1 MSSKTG
7 IRKFFPGIWTK
18 PRSLT
23 GARSPVGND
32 WVLGTVDIR
41 HGSSLIAEASG
52 SLTLTAQDG
61 SNQNLKLREGD
72 SQLTVYGHVQT
83 KEAEFGRGNVAD
95 GDVANVLIDG
105 GSVVSSGMII
115 LSRGSSLSEFTLTN
129 GAMMQAEDWFDQYF
143 TPEELDDEGIS
154 GLGATPAGAGVP
166 NAVKFLMG
174 LDPKVPSRE
183 ALPVESVQDVD
194 DADYLTLTF
203 TVMNDVAAEWGVQ
216 ATGALGDWPDSAVEV
231 EELRSVDES
240 AGTTTYTYP
249 DVVPLEDADS
259 RFLRM
264 WVDVNE

>member
-1 MSSKTG
+1 
-7 IRKFFPGIWTK
+7 
-18 PRSLT
+18 
-23 GARSPVGND
+23 
-32 WVLGTVDIR
+32 
-41 HGSSLIAEASG
+41 
-52 SLTLTAQDG
+52 
-61 SNQNLKLREGD
+61 
-72 SQLTVYGHVQT
+72 
-83 KEAEFGRGNVAD
+83 
-95 GDVANVLIDG
+95 
-105 GSVVSSGMII
+105 
-115 LSRGSSLSEFTLTN
+115 
-129 GAMMQAEDWFDQYF
+129 MQAEDWFDQYF